1 MISSFACSALYDSLL
16 ACLALSLTQHVDSLR
31 SNRRSAGCAAPLPL
45 IPRHTALPVPY
56 GSTTDRRRHRRAL
69 GSGAAHTHTQSQME
83 RERESSST
91 RPTASPRRSE
101 AASCIFSKSALPAP
115 SQLSAVQTLDTRES
129 FSQASRHPLETIAP
143 ILVHALTSDN
153 GGLSAAHGEYMEIS
167 P

>member
-1 MISSFACSALYDSLL
+1 MNLHPRNLTRKYHQRCANAREAGEAAAAPDSL
-16 ACLALSLTQHVDSLR
+16 VEDK
-31 SNRRSAGCAAPLPL
+31 P
-45 IPRHTALPVPY
+45 TALPVPY
-56 GSTTDRRRHRRAL
+56 WSMTDRRRHRRAL
-69 GSGAAHTHTQSQME
+69 GSGAAHMHTQSQME

-143 ILVHALTSDN
+143 ILVHAQTSDN